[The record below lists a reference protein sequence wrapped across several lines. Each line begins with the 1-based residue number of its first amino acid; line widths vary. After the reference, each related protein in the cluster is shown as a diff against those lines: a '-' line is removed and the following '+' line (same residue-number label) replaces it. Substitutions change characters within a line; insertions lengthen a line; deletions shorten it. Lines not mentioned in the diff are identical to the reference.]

1 MFKDIK
7 TENPHAGAGFFV
19 DTNVWY
25 WMTYVASK
33 SFVADGPLDYQTKY
47 YPDFIEKVMNS
58 KASLYYSP
66 LTLVELTNLIERSE
80 WKIHSRFKGGSLKLK
95 EFRKID
101 VCRED
106 VIAEVKSAWSS
117 VTSMAKPIEL
127 KVDEDLPDL
136 FLDIIS
142 KYQIDGYDALF
153 YQAMKEA
160 EISNVI
166 TDDKDFRNIDKDI
179 IDVYTCY
186 K

>member
-7 TENPHAGAGFFV
+7 IEKPQTDARFFV

-33 SFVADGPLDYQTKY
+33 SFVADEPLDYQTRY
-47 YPDFIEKVMNS
+47 YPDFIEQVMNN

-80 WKIHSRFKGGSLKLK
+80 WKIHNHFKGGNLKLK
-95 EFRKID
+95 EFRKND
-101 VCRED
+101 ACRMD
-106 VIAEVKSAWSS
+106 VIAEVTSAWSS

-127 KVDEDLPDL
+127 KVDEDLPSL
-136 FLDIIS
+136 FLDIVS
-142 KYQIDGYDALF
+142 KYKIDGYDALF
-153 YQAMKEA
+153 FQAMKEA
-160 EISNVI
+160 KISNVI